1 MNVVKYNT
9 TQMTATNNKLSMCE
23 RPKIHVFLGAPPS
36 TPGPASV
43 SDCGM
48 ERGGGPSGR
57 WRHLELTWREGR
69 LLPADAEGAH
79 HLPPDQ
85 NEDKTA
91 DEGGL
96 ASRTKWTRETFKE
109 HRSHAG
115 EEERPAVSV
124 HEYLDSCFPAAQQ
137 EETREHSRHNLSV
150 GSQFLATWTLSQ
162 ALILRDS
169 QSASSP
175 HQSPQKP
182 TQTSPSDSSNTPELF
197 SPLTRSPGSSG
208 ELFSPERRAEQ
219 GGVVLETTSHGVLCS
234 QEDNSPPSSPELKR
248 TRLAEDDRIE
258 ASDGIG
264 TAGDRG
270 STTLLAQCAR
280 AADRYQVLV
289 AVVHP
294 CQLKEVKVKSGPS
307 TGTLIPLATMV
318 VTDQS
323 SVDMK
328 VVLWRQAAFWA
339 LAVGVGD
346 VVSITGLRLH
356 EDTWRGEKVL
366 QSTFSSKLL
375 NLGHI
380 GSATC
385 PSGGHQVHA
394 RRVASL
400 CDYLQERRPLL
411 LSVPPRPPQDLRRL
425 PYTPLWALRVNTLV
439 HAVLRVKHAHV
450 SAEWRGEAES
460 RCRSALERQAVATVE
475 QADGRR
481 GALLLWGAALDWL
494 PDFRTHK
501 DSVWDV
507 RVLLVRE
514 GLTSDLPE
522 LHTTPWSSI
531 RRVDAADS
539 RLQDFMRGTSSCV
552 DLDLDTLLSQNYSG
566 DVELRVQIVSFGF
579 QPSHNAPQP
588 TLDSSTPQPGVLA
601 ALGGDITYSGCGRC
615 SAELETDAN
624 GIYSPCY
631 PCLPYTAV
639 RRYYRPG
646 VLTAVSGRGNRSVCI
661 QVPALAVQKVLDAP
675 PDELH
680 RCSAPGSEVKQIQ
693 VVAQRLQNLLSL
705 PKKTVIVSVRSL
717 FLRDENSVP
726 ISQELTLLDLHFAH
740 A

>member
-1 MNVVKYNT
+1 
-9 TQMTATNNKLSMCE
+9 MCE

-48 ERGGGPSGR
+48 ETGERPSGR

-69 LLPADAEGAH
+69 LLPADAEGVH

-85 NEDKTA
+85 NEDETA

-115 EEERPAVSV
+115 EEERPALSV
-124 HEYLDSCFPAAQQ
+124 HEYLDSCFPAVQQ
-137 EETREHSRHNLSV
+137 EETREPSLHNLSV
-150 GSQFLATWTLSQ
+150 GSQFLVTWTLSQ

-175 HQSPQKP
+175 PQSPQKP

-197 SPLTRSPGSSG
+197 SPLTRSPGGSG
-208 ELFSPERRAEQ
+208 ELFSPERRAKQ

-234 QEDNSPPSSPELKR
+234 QEDNSPPSSPGLKR
-248 TRLAEDDRIE
+248 TRLAEDDRME
-258 ASDGIG
+258 ALHGIG

-270 STTLLAQCAR
+270 STTLLAQCDR
-280 AADRYQVLV
+280 AAVRYEVLV

-294 CQLKEVKVKSGPS
+294 CQLKEVKACSCMRTPGGERRYCSPRSAASCS
-307 TGTLIPLATMV
+307 TWATLVQPPV
-318 VTDQS
+318 
-323 SVDMK
+323 
-328 VVLWRQAAFWA
+328 
-339 LAVGVGD
+339 
-346 VVSITGLRLH
+346 
-356 EDTWRGEKVL
+356 
-366 QSTFSSKLL
+366 
-375 NLGHI
+375 
-380 GSATC
+380 
-385 PSGGHQVHA
+385 P
-394 RRVASL
+394 
-400 CDYLQERRPLL
+400 QERRPLL

-425 PYTPLWALRVNTLV
+425 PYTPFWALRVNTLV

-494 PDFRTHK
+494 PHFRTHK
-501 DSVWDV
+501 DAVWDV

-566 DVELRVQIVSFGF
+566 DVELRVQIISFRF

-588 TLDSSTPQPGVLA
+588 TLDSSTPQPGILA

-680 RCSAPGSEVKQIQ
+680 RSSAPGSEVKQIQ

-740 A
+740 T